1 MRDRY
6 EEQIKLLYTELEEFG
21 RLVEMAIQTA
31 TTAVLT
37 HDKNAAKEVAEL
49 EELTDKKEKQLE
61 ALCMRLILEQAPV
74 ATDLRRISSV
84 LKMITDMERIGD
96 QAEDITELITHIVDF
111 DFDVHI
117 PHIKEMADVT
127 KIMVNQA
134 ITAYVNQDMEMA
146 EDVIDMDDTV
156 DNLFL
161 EVKKEVVQSIKQSQ
175 DGVDATDYLMI
186 AKYFERIG
194 DHATNI
200 AEWARY
206 AVTGEK

>member
-1 MRDRY
+1 M
-6 EEQIKLLYTELEEFG
+6 
-21 RLVEMAIQTA
+21 
-31 TTAVLT
+31 
-37 HDKNAAKEVAEL
+37 
-49 EELTDKKEKQLE
+49 
-61 ALCMRLILEQAPV
+61 
-74 ATDLRRISSV
+74 
-84 LKMITDMERIGD
+84 
-96 QAEDITELITHIVDF
+96 
-111 DFDVHI
+111 
-117 PHIKEMADVT
+117 
-127 KIMVNQA
+127 
-134 ITAYVNQDMEMA
+134 NQDMEMA